1 MQGGFVALEEGSW
14 QLVWNEGSA
23 RDGGCSKGLLM
34 IPIRSKQ
41 LSRSG
46 CALCLVRGL
55 HSTLIP
61 KKYFSNLLQGGCV
74 SPALINLG
82 VTLLQSLYDSRLDNM
97 PKLPELLCNRHLK
110 WLTFQSRMSDEASI
124 RCWSRSLRSA
134 WMNVVLNIIVPWV
147 HATWERRVLGGSRAS
162 EMDGNQDFFQH
173 WSCEGYAAY
182 TQKLKQIF

>member
-1 MQGGFVALEEGSW
+1 MLEKHNHLGEVGEVFFRYECGMRVLRGLDGVA
-14 QLVWNEGSA
+14 
-23 RDGGCSKGLLM
+23 KGLLM
-34 IPIRSKQ
+34 RPQRSKQ

-97 PKLPELLCNRHLK
+97 PKLPELLCN
-110 WLTFQSRMSDEASI
+110 
-124 RCWSRSLRSA
+124 
-134 WMNVVLNIIVPWV
+134 
-147 HATWERRVLGGSRAS
+147 
-162 EMDGNQDFFQH
+162 
-173 WSCEGYAAY
+173 
-182 TQKLKQIF
+182 